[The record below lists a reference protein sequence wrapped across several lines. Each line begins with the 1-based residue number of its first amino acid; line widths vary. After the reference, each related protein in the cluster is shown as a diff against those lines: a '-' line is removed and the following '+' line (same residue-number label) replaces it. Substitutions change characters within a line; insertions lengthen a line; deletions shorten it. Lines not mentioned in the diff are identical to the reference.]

1 MNKFHAKKAECRQG
15 HKHDSGKEAQFCAE
29 LRLRQ
34 IAGEIESYEVQKKF
48 TLQPGFQMRPI
59 DQSHVHPWKR
69 RGEAVRA
76 ITYTADFAVKHPD
89 GTTEF
94 IDVKSKATVTEA
106 FRIKWRLLQFIY
118 KESPSVI
125 LTIAN

>member
-1 MNKFHAKKAECRQG
+1 
-15 HKHDSGKEAQFCAE
+15 
-29 LRLRQ
+29 
-34 IAGEIESYEVQKKF
+34 
-48 TLQPGFQMRPI
+48 MRPI
-59 DQSHVHPWKR
+59 DQNHIHPWKR

-76 ITYTADFAVKHPD
+76 VTYTADFAIKYPD

-118 KESPSVI
+118 KDSPSVI
-125 LTIAN
+125 LTIVN